1 MNKFKNVL
9 LTVGLLS
16 LTTLPTFAEE
26 VNLLSD
32 TNISS
37 EANNT
42 IELQNDGTFVIGTW
56 SPDTKSGTISGY
68 ELQGNGMI
76 GVSVGKKNFFSAD
89 VTIIKKVKNS

>member
-42 IELQNDGTFVIGTW
+42 IELQD
-56 SPDTKSGTISGY
+56 D
-68 ELQGNGMI
+68 
-76 GVSVGKKNFFSAD
+76 
-89 VTIIKKVKNS
+89 